1 MEDFLGSWST
11 LSSEGVIGSLI
22 AILEP
27 AGEWA
32 GAAAALIGLVS

>member
-1 MEDFLGSWST
+1 MEFLDTWNA

-22 AILEP
+22 DIMEP
-27 AGEWA
+27 SGEWA